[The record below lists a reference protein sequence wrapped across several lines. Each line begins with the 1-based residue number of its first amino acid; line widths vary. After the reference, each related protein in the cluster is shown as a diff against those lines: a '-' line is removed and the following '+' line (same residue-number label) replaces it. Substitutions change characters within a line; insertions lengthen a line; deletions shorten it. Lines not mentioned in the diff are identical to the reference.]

1 MAKTGSQT
9 MAKRQ
14 RERDKADKR
23 RAKNEKVALRKAQ
36 KVRDGE
42 DPLTPAD
49 PELLAETSD

>member
-1 MAKTGSQT
+1 